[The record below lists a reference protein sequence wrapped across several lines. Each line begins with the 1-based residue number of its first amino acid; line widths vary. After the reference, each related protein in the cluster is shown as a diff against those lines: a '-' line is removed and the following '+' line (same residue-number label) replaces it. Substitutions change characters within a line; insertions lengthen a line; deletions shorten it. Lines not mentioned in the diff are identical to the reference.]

1 MVALNP
7 DTQIQFDSA
16 TCSIHFLLARA
27 VEQLN
32 FFQPNSIRIPTNA
45 LGKGPAPVLCN
56 HVALQL
62 IDDKVSV
69 MADLGFLMIGKI
81 PRCTIIGSF
90 QVPRHLHQYSHPHPA
105 HAHAFAI
112 TSF

>member
-1 MVALNP
+1 M
-7 DTQIQFDSA
+7 
-16 TCSIHFLLARA
+16 
-27 VEQLN
+27 
-32 FFQPNSIRIPTNA
+32 
-45 LGKGPAPVLCN
+45 
-56 HVALQL
+56 ALQL

-81 PRCTIIGSF
+81 PRCTVIGSF

-112 TSF
+112 TSEQVEANTFATLNDGA